1 MPELAVPP
9 GTLLQPI
16 GNMWAAFSAASGET
30 QLLNNEAA
38 AFMELLME
46 RPRSLEDAAEVL
58 ALESGLPVDQ
68 ILPLLADAAVEL
80 TVAGLIRER
89 VPAGLD

>member
-1 MPELAVPP
+1 MLSVPP
-9 GTLLQPI
+9 GTLLQPV
-16 GNMWAAFSAASGET
+16 GNLWAAYSPASGET

-38 AFMELLME
+38 AFLEVLRE
-46 RPRSLEDAAEVL
+46 QPRSLEDAADVL
-58 ALESGLPVDQ
+58 AREIGLPVDQ

-89 VPAGLD
+89 SPASLD

>member
-1 MPELAVPP
+1 MLSVPP
-9 GTLLQPI
+9 GTLLQPV
-16 GNMWAAFSAASGET
+16 GNLWAAYSPASGET

-38 AFMELLME
+38 AFLEVLRE
-46 RPRSLEDAAEVL
+46 QPRSLEDAAEVL
-58 ALESGLPVDQ
+58 AREIGLPVDQ

-89 VPAGLD
+89 SPASLD

>member
-1 MPELAVPP
+1 VLSVPP
-9 GTLLQPI
+9 GTLLQPV
-16 GNMWAAFSAASGET
+16 GNLWAAYSPASGET

-38 AFMELLME
+38 AFLEVLRE
-46 RPRSLEDAAEVL
+46 QPRSLEDAADVL
-58 ALESGLPVDQ
+58 AREIGLPVDQ

-89 VPAGLD
+89 SPASLD